1 MLLASLIRC
10 GPEQVDQAVH
20 DGCRAVHEAQAEP
33 RTAVHAGKAHPD
45 DTRFDDERVPEM
57 RRQNLDLN
65 DLTGSER
72 LVELGARAPE
82 AEVDQ
87 SRSPDAGRIPNRPVE
102 PHGSAAMRAKMIER
116 HVEFTLTC
124 GRLEP
129 RSPRHGIAAFR
140 LVEAV
145 LTPGDA

>member
-1 MLLASLIRC
+1 M
-10 GPEQVDQAVH
+10 
-20 DGCRAVHEAQAEP
+20 HEAQAEP
-33 RTAVHAGKAHPD
+33 RTPAHTGKAHPHH
-45 DTRFDDERVPEM
+45 TRLDDERIPEM
-57 RRQNLDLN
+57 RCQNLDLN
-65 DLTGSER
+65 ELTGGER

-87 SRSPDAGRIPNRPVE
+87 SRSPDAGRIPNRRVE

-116 HVEFTLTC
+116 HVGFTLTC
-124 GRLEP
+124 GRVEP